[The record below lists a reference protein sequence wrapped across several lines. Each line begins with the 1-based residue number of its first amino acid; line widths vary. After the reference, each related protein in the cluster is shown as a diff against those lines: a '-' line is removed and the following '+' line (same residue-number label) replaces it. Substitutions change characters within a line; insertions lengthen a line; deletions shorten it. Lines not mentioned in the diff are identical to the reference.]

1 MVLFGLWFLVYFFF
15 TVQKVKQTL
24 ITMKQIK
31 LFVNFFFFTNDSIPK
46 SCIVLT
52 CNFMFIEFYQLFWV
66 FSEFI
71 VMGVS
76 SSRSITLGE
85 SYLSVT
91 SCEQFS
97 RNYFRNKTN
106 DWRPEL
112 FLQFRQN
119 KTNKWETLIEVNKS
133 GTFITNISKA
143 IKTDIVRNETCDNNR
158 YRSRCTIYA
167 NISMHLETCKD
178 NLFPSFRCQYS
189 DGTDTEI
196 SRDLELEIKGK

>member
-1 MVLFGLWFLVYFFF
+1 MHCYAYPVLSVIVFFF
-15 TVQKVKQTL
+15 SERTL
-24 ITMKQIK
+24 IY
-31 LFVNFFFFTNDSIPK
+31 V
-46 SCIVLT
+46 
-52 CNFMFIEFYQLFWV
+52 
-66 FSEFI
+66 
-71 VMGVS
+71 G
-76 SSRSITLGE
+76 SRSISLGE

-91 SCEQFS
+91 RCDQFS
-97 RNYFRNKTN
+97 RKGFRIKTN
-106 DWRPEL
+106 DSRPEL

-119 KTNKWETLIEVNKS
+119 KTNKWETLIEVNGS

-158 YRSRCTIYA
+158 YRYRYRLQCTIYA

-178 NLFPSFRCQYS
+178 NLFPSFRCHFS